1 MVEYIK
7 EGKIIS
13 ILGCS
18 EDEKE
23 IIIPEFID
31 DLPVAKIAENSFNEL
46 KKLKRVVLP
55 KNLRL
60 IGSYAFAGCPNL
72 EEVVLSEGLE
82 VIDDWAFISCNISS
96 LNIPSTV
103 KQIGPN
109 AFMGNAVKFQVN
121 EFIAKKGVMKKKIK
135 PRKYNAAVF
144 PIGLLDSMQ
153 NLTNDII
160 TERSRYYAGQVEQ
173 LEEKS
178 ISSCNLDVPFLFDG
192 DEFLVALHSPIPLS
206 NPSVCLAKESQEKIG
221 KYADDDP
228 DFLVL
233 DLNIMSENTVIGEL
247 IIKTPYL
254 ENVEFDIVDVY
265 SIEERMYRY
274 YIHMTINVS
283 SFGTGNVSREFAMDQ
298 FKELEG
304 KYFTQ
309 LQNGLITEE
318 IYDEIKNEI
327 DDVAID
333 TLKSFL
339 KQLDGVPVLQYLMSV
354 MNAFLMDEELDDEPV
369 IEFIT
374 EKINNIYDTLGD
386 FQSFEDV
393 CFSMKDAN
401 RFINQFTNMTQAELK
416 HKYGVYI
423 QDDEGKQ
430 LSVEEIANY
439 RAYLLDND
447 FNYNL
452 HADFLN
458 YIYQLMSKLNQ
469 EYAMKTYQE

>member
-13 ILGCS
+13 ILGCTD
-18 EDEKE
+18 DEKE
-23 IIIPEFID
+23 IIIPEYID

-82 VIDDWAFISCNISS
+82 IIDDWAFISCNITS

-109 AFMGNAVKFQVN
+109 AFMGNTVKTQVS

-144 PIGLLDSMQ
+144 PIGLLDSVE

-160 TERSRYYAGQVEQ
+160 TERARYYAGQVEQ

-192 DEFLVALHSPIPLS
+192 DEFLVAIHSPIPLS
-206 NPSVCLAKESQEKIG
+206 NPSITLAKEAQEKIG

-233 DLNIMSENTVIGEL
+233 DLNVVSENTVIGEL

-254 ENVEFDIVDVY
+254 ENIEFDIIDVY

-274 YIHMTINVS
+274 YIHVTVNVS

-309 LQNGLITEE
+309 LQNGLITED
-318 IYDEIKNEI
+318 IYDQIKTEI
-327 DDVAID
+327 DEVAID

-339 KQLDGVPVLQYLMSV
+339 KQLDGVPVLQYLMDV
-354 MNAFLMDEELDDEPV
+354 MNAFLTDDELDDEPV

-374 EKINNIYDTLGD
+374 DKINNIYDTLGD
-386 FQSFEDV
+386 FTSFEDV

-401 RFINQFTNMTQAELK
+401 RFINQFTNMTLEELK
-416 HKYGVYI
+416 QKYGVYI
-423 QDDEGKQ
+423 HDEDGKQ

-439 RAYLLDND
+439 RTYLLEND

-458 YIYQLMSKLNQ
+458 YIYQLMSKMNQ